1 MSILLLFAHSDVSSL
16 LFVLKE
22 GVKMTVNCKNCKYFK
37 YNRFYCSKLN
47 HHVYLTDKCCY
58 FKENEDS

>member
-1 MSILLLFAHSDVSSL
+1 
-16 LFVLKE
+16 
-22 GVKMTVNCKNCKYFK
+22 MTVNCKNCKYFK